1 MLRREAVR
9 EWGGGGEGAE
19 AEQKQAALKSWQQ
32 HTFPHGSLR
41 PAPAPDRGA
50 SVSRAPQIWG
60 GRGTRGSGGGAAVIG
75 RTTESTRRPPPH
87 QPSRSSPPT
96 HTQTTLSHPSH
107 TSLLAR
113 WTDAARR
120 HGVPNRGVIAWV
132 RRKIGPDVTVLRVRR
147 DGTLGCATPCI
158 LCQRALAAFDMRVSC
173 PPGAAGGGWFS
184 GRLNADDAPPPTLT
198 SGQRRQLGVPADPRK
213 PVGVPGPS
221 RYDGGGRYD
230 GHYPRKPRGPAQPV
244 ARLGSDAPAVVA
256 AAASSGSKGKRSPS
270 GVQVAVAAAV
280 AAVAAAGAA
289 EEAGTGAGSK
299 NGAVSVFQP
308 KKCCFTFFLLCVVF
322 FL

>member
-1 MLRREAVR
+1 MHERPNRLGR
-9 EWGGGGEGAE
+9 
-19 AEQKQAALKSWQQ
+19 AAA
-32 HTFPHGSLR
+32 PHPNPPGITSL
-41 PAPAPDRGA
+41 
-50 SVSRAPQIWG
+50 S
-60 GRGTRGSGGGAAVIG
+60 
-75 RTTESTRRPPPH
+75 H
-87 QPSRSSPPT
+87 T
-96 HTQTTLSHPSH
+96 HTPPNPH
-107 TSLLAR
+107 SLLAR

-230 GHYPRKPRGPAQPV
+230 GNYPRKPRGPAQPV

-256 AAASSGSKGKRSPS
+256 AAASSGSKGKGSPSGPRSPS
-270 GVQVAVAAAV
+270 PPPSPPSPPPGRRRRR
-280 AAVAAAGAA
+280 GR
-289 EEAGTGAGSK
+289 GG
-299 NGAVSVFQP
+299 
-308 KKCCFTFFLLCVVF
+308 
-322 FL
+322 